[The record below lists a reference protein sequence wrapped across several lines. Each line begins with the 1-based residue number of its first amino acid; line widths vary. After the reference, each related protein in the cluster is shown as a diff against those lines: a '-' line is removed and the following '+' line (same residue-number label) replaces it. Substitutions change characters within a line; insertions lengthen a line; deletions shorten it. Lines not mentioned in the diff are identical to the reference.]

1 MTLTPE
7 RIKEA
12 AQVLVEVSHLYEIA
26 DPQLGEWSARD
37 LLNELP
43 HIEGHL
49 EHDVHVQ
56 EIVDRVGDAVIAGAN
71 VEDAIRSVMG
81 DFELRRTE

>member
-7 RIKEA
+7 RIRAA
-12 AQVLVEVSHLYEIA
+12 AQVLVEVSRIYEFS
-26 DPQLGEWSARD
+26 DPELGEWSASD

-49 EHDVHVQ
+49 EHDSFVQ
-56 EIVDRVGDAVIAGAN
+56 EIVDHVCDAVMAGAN
-71 VEDAIRSVMG
+71 VEDALRSVLG
-81 DFELRRTE
+81 DFDLRRAQ